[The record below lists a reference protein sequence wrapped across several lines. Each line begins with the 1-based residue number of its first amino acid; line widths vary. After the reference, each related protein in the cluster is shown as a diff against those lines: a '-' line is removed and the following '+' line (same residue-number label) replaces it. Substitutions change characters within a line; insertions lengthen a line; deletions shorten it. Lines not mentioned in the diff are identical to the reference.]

1 VPDTRRTFAR
11 RTLAALASGAL
22 PARPQSILEL
32 PPPPPGTR
40 IAYGDD
46 PNQFG
51 ELRLP
56 PGPGPHPVLV
66 FIHGGYWFAAYD
78 LNHASHLCAAV
89 AKAGY
94 AVWSLEYRR
103 IGQPGAGYPGTF
115 DDIRAG
121 AKRLSRIP
129 NLDLSRIAVA
139 GHSAGGQLALWLA
152 AQSTIELRSVAALAA
167 VTDLRLGFDLNLGGG
182 AVRQLMGCPPT
193 QCSAEYAKASPMD
206 LLPIKVPQ
214 RVLHGTADDIVP
226 FELSQRFVS
235 ASKNA
240 KLVPLAD
247 ANHFDLIDP
256 RSKAWPTVL
265 RNLTEP
271 LQSAK

>member
-1 VPDTRRTFAR
+1 MSFTRRAF
-11 RTLAALASGAL
+11 AALAVSAL
-22 PARPQSILEL
+22 PARPQNILQL

-40 IAYGDD
+40 IAYGSD

-56 PGPGPHPVLV
+56 QSAGPHPVV
-66 FIHGGYWFAAYD
+66 IFVHGGYWLAAYD
-78 LNHASHLCAAV
+78 LTHAGHMCAAI

-103 IGQPGAGYPGTF
+103 IGQPGGGYPGTF

-121 AKRLSRIP
+121 AKRLSQIP
-129 NLDLSRIAVA
+129 NLDLSRAVVA
-139 GHSAGGQLALWLA
+139 GHSAGGHLALWLA
-152 AQSTIELRSVAALAA
+152 AQNDMELRSVAALAA
-167 VTDLRLGFDLNLGGG
+167 VSDLRLAYDLNLGGG
-182 AVRQLMGCPPT
+182 AVAGLMGCSPKK
-193 QCSAEYAKASPMD
+193 CNSNYAAASPMD

-214 RVLHGTADDIVP
+214 CLLHGAADDIVP
-226 FELSQRFVS
+226 FELSQRFAK

-240 KLVPLAD
+240 QLIRIPD
-247 ANHFDLIDP
+247 AGHFDLIDP

-265 RNLTEP
+265 QNITAP
-271 LQSAK
+271 LQR